1 MNAQAT
7 LFSNITKSKRLP
19 LYDSSGT
26 TEPKRVA
33 QFLSFSNADVA
44 KISATAVSS
53 VRFEANRVPEKI
65 RSRMMEIANICEL
78 VAEHFDGDAERTV
91 MWFREKN
98 PMLGGLSPRDMLRFG
113 RYQKL
118 LQIIMDF
125 KSGNIA

>member
-1 MNAQAT
+1 MSTQT
-7 LFSNITKSKRLP
+7 SLFSNVTKAKRLP
-19 LYDSSGT
+19 LYDQSGQ
-26 TEPKRVA
+26 TEPKLVVD
-33 QFLSFSNADVA
+33 FLKFSNADVA
-44 KISATAVSS
+44 KISMTAVSS
-53 VRFEANRVPEKI
+53 VRFEPNRIPEKI
-65 RSRMMEIANICEL
+65 RTRMIEIANICEL

-98 PMLGGLSPRDMLRFG
+98 PMLGGVSPRDMLRFG